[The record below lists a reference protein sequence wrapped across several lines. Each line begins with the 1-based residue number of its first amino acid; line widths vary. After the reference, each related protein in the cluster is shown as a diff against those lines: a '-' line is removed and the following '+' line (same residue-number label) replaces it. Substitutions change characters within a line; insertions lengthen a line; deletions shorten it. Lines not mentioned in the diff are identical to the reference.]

1 MSLKLK
7 LDHATSAQQ
16 AECEQRMSTAERYG
30 DAQREITRMNEQRTH
45 MEVTLSEDNKE
56 NNMLVQKVKEMIQA
70 NDGFAEQML
79 VVNQREKALE
89 FELARV
95 KEYEKMR
102 ENERE
107 KQMAQ
112 RVTQME
118 AEIHVLRSKLE
129 EQESS
134 AGLLEQYKKRTQA
147 NIKKVI

>member
-1 MSLKLK
+1 
-7 LDHATSAQQ
+7 
-16 AECEQRMSTAERYG
+16 
-30 DAQREITRMNEQRTH
+30 
-45 MEVTLSEDNKE
+45 
-56 NNMLVQKVKEMIQA
+56 MLVQKVKEMIQA